1 MIVEV
6 NGLGAIKQAQI
17 DLTKKLT
24 VFCGHNNTGKTY
36 VSYVI
41 YALTSRQKFTPK
53 MLSDDFLSK
62 LIENKELVLPI
73 DLDEIC
79 AFRKELVEFVA
90 DNLNELFGISK
101 EQAQKFF
108 PSFSL
113 NFKTSEADFKE
124 KILAEGFN
132 ACFNGEAFAINVTKE
147 DGSLDI
153 KFTISINSSL
163 TPRDIDT
170 IRFMILPNLYTS
182 ISLYPIPRS
191 IIFPVER
198 NSIYTF
204 SKELSIK
211 RNILIDQMQDMST
224 KQIDPLDFLFK
235 RTTRYPQ
242 PIRDG
247 LEIAEDMSNLQK
259 NESDYKEFAEKIE
272 EELLQGKVSVSN
284 EGEVQFA
291 SSKAKS
297 KKLPIH
303 LTASIVKT
311 LSSLVFYLKHIARKN
326 DLIIIDEP
334 ELNLHPDNQIIIA
347 RIFARLINEGFRLLI
362 STHSDYIIRE
372 LNNLIMLSSD
382 NPNVKILRDKFNYL
396 PSEKIASEDV
406 NAYYFD
412 FRTKSSVGVKQLSV
426 SEFGFEVP
434 SIDDTID
441 RLNNASEELFYAIK
455 YPTSNDD
462 NTN

>member
-1 MIVEV
+1 MKIEV

-17 DLTKKLT
+17 DLTKRLT

-36 VSYVI
+36 VSYII
-41 YALTSRQKFTPK
+41 YALTSRQKFVPK
-53 MLSDDFLSK
+53 LLSDDLLSK
-62 LIENKELVLPI
+62 LVESEELVIPI
-73 DLDEIC
+73 DFEEIC

-113 NFKTSEADFKE
+113 CFKTTEEDFKS
-124 KILAEGFN
+124 KILSEGFS
-132 ACFNGEAFAINVTKE
+132 ARFNGEAFVINVTKE
-147 DGSLDI
+147 EGSLDI
-153 KFTISINSSL
+153 KFNISINNSL
-163 TPRDIDT
+163 TSRDIDT

-259 NESDYKEFAEKIE
+259 NESEYKEIAEKIE

-291 SSKAKS
+291 SIKAKS

-311 LSSLVFYLKHIARKN
+311 LSSLVFYLKHIDRKN

-362 STHSDYIIRE
+362 STHSDYIVRE

-382 NPNVKILRDKFNYL
+382 RPEVNTLREKFKYL
-396 PSEKIASEDV
+396 SSEKIASEDV

-412 FRTKSSVGVKQLSV
+412 FRTKTTVGVKQLPV

-434 SIDDTID
+434 SIDNTID

-455 YPTSNDD
+455 FSD
-462 NTN
+462 NNGDNIN